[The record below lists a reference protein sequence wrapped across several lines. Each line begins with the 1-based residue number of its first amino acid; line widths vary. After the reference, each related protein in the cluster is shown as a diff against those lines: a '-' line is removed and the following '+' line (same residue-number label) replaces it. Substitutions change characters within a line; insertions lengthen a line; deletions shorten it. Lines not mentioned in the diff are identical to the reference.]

1 MEEAQGTYSQ
11 EDDIREMD
19 VQLDIEGTNSS
30 GHGEG
35 RDENVNMIE
44 TI

>member
-1 MEEAQGTYSQ
+1 
-11 EDDIREMD
+11 MD
-19 VQLDIEGTNSS
+19 VHMDIEGTNSS